1 MNNLSEW
8 EKRYLEDVDVCI
20 RLLETLKKDYTSPVT
35 YLGINTSKVTRVRR
49 TVHDLLKRY

>member
-20 RLLETLKKDYTSPVT
+20 RLLETLKENYTSPVT
-35 YLGINTSKVTRVRR
+35 SLGINTRKVSRVRI
-49 TVHDLLKRY
+49 TINDLLKKH